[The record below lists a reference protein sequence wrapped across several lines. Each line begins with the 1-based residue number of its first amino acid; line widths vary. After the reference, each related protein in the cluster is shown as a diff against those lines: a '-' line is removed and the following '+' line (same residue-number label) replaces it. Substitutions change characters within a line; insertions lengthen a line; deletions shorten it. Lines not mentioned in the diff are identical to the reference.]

1 MFYHTRGLKYHD
13 CQPNSIQGSIH
24 PVSNNCYWMLSL
36 PFPVLRG
43 DHASVRHFSTRQRA
57 LSVDERNSTHYH
69 RPSWT
74 GWVVNLLVD
83 LFYLSVMFVIGQPSI
98 LLDMRWPMIDV
109 PSMSVLSGGC
119 WLVAPICL
127 LWSDFVTSLLPAQPR
142 KTWIGLKLKQ
152 QDPEWVDD
160 SPVSYLNIN
169 PLLHGLRRPMLVN
182 VSSHSLP
189 SAWPRGSVGY
199 ELSYNLWFHQTP
211 GSMCNWN
218 HMIFL
223 LLTFNWNH
231 MIFLL

>member
-1 MFYHTRGLKYHD
+1 MWFTVWYTTAVS
-13 CQPNSIQGSIH
+13 QISIQGLNH
-24 PVSNNCYWMLSL
+24 PVSNHCYWMLPL

-43 DHASVRHFSTRQRA
+43 DQASVPDFSTRQRA

-83 LFYLSVMFVIGQPSI
+83 AFYLSVFLFIMFVNRQPSI
-98 LLDMRWPMIDV
+98 LLRGPMVDV
-109 PSMSVLSGGC
+109 PSVLSSGC

-160 SPVSYLNIN
+160 SPVSYLNFN
-169 PLLHGLRRPMLVN
+169 PLLHGLLRPILVN

-189 SAWPRGSVGY
+189 FSILSSVATGIN
-199 ELSYNLWFHQTP
+199 EL
-211 GSMCNWN
+211 
-218 HMIFL
+218 
-223 LLTFNWNH
+223 
-231 MIFLL
+231 